1 VEAQNAR
8 AQYQLA
14 LLALERMNGGL

>member
-1 VEAQNAR
+1 VEAQNVR